1 MLPSSLLHF
10 TDKKK
15 NNPRNDYSS
24 YINTIEDSLRALS
37 ILLPGKKTRAIA
49 IFLYNCLQNIKGRF
63 EDSDLC
69 SQASNY
75 KIRIENV
82 AYI

>member
-15 NNPRNDYSS
+15 YNLRNDYSS

-37 ILLPGKKTRAIA
+37 ILLPGKKTRTIA
-49 IFLYNCLQNIKGRF
+49 IFYTICLRNIKGRF

-75 KIRIENV
+75 KIGIEM
-82 AYI
+82 